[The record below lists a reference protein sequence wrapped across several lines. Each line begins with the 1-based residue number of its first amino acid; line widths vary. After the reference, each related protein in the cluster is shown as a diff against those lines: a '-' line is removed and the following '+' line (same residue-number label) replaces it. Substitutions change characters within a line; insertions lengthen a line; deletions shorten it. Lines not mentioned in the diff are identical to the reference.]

1 MRRILWHGSHFTQ
14 SFQRLSIPGL
24 FKNIIMHTVWC
35 HTADIGISNKVE
47 YLGKEAS
54 YNYSTKEIV

>member
-1 MRRILWHGSHFTQ
+1 MTRITFHPIFSKAFHSRALQKYHYA
-14 SFQRLSIPGL
+14 
-24 FKNIIMHTVWC
+24 VWC